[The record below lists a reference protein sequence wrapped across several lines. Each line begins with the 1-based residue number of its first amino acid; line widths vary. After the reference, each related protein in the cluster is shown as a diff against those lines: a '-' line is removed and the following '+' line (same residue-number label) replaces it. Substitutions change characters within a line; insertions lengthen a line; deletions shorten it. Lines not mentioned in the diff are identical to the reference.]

1 MKKEEETKEKT
12 IFAKIKEGVS
22 EKIEPF
28 QQPFKIATTT
38 SGFIDFSDKINNND
52 LISLGKDKAKSTALN
67 IIKNPKGGLINNLV
81 KEDNPGIS
89 LFIDTIAEGVFS
101 ILNYFGK
108 K

>member
-1 MKKEEETKEKT
+1 MKKGEEAKETT
-12 IFAKIKEGVS
+12 IFSKIKEGVS

-38 SGFIDFSDKINNND
+38 SGFIDFSDKINNID
-52 LISLGKDKAKSTALN
+52 LIGLGKNKAESGVLN
-67 IIKNPKGGLINNLV
+67 TITNPKGGLINNVV
-81 KEDNPGIS
+81 KEDNPAIS

-101 ILNYFGK
+101 ILNFFGK